1 MPLLAEILSQGEEV
15 VTGQV
20 IDTNAAWLSEQLSS
34 LGFIVQRHTTVGDR
48 MDDLEQAFDATA
60 RSADLVICTGGLG
73 PTDDDLT
80 AEAVSRASGQPLEFD
95 PIAWE
100 DLKEKYVKYSHIM
113 PQSNR
118 KQVLFPA
125 HSVRLDNDWGTA
137 PGFATLPEFHPEHRA
152 LMIFLP
158 GVPKEM
164 RAMFATRVLPL
175 LKEHFKLKVRPLVT
189 LRTTG
194 VGESTLQEKIGMFS
208 LPEASLSYRTILPEN
223 HVKIRFEPSVSPER
237 IQEISTQVITKI
249 GRPLFS
255 VHGLPMPLPGIDC
268 LGGGLAEVIGR
279 RLLARGE
286 SLAVSESCTGGQVS
300 ANCTAIPGASAWFFE
315 GVVTYTNRAKSRLLG
330 VPEEILAANGAVS
343 EPVARAMAEG
353 VRQKAG
359 TTWGLSTT
367 GIAGPGGA
375 TPGKPVGTVHIAV
388 SGPHHT
394 HHRLL
399 QLVGDRSRVQSL
411 ATAAVL
417 DLLRHTLNS

>member
-1 MPLLAEILSQGEEV
+1 
-15 VTGQV
+15 
-20 IDTNAAWLSEQLSS
+20 
-34 LGFIVQRHTTVGDR
+34 
-48 MDDLEQAFDATA
+48 
-60 RSADLVICTGGLG
+60 
-73 PTDDDLT
+73 
-80 AEAVSRASGQPLEFD
+80 
-95 PIAWE
+95 
-100 DLKEKYVKYSHIM
+100 
-113 PQSNR
+113 
-118 KQVLFPA
+118 
-125 HSVRLDNDWGTA
+125 
-137 PGFATLPEFHPEHRA
+137 
-152 LMIFLP
+152 
-158 GVPKEM
+158 
-164 RAMFATRVLPL
+164 
-175 LKEHFKLKVRPLVT
+175 
-189 LRTTG
+189 
-194 VGESTLQEKIGMFS
+194 
-208 LPEASLSYRTILPEN
+208 
-223 HVKIRFEPSVSPER
+223 
-237 IQEISTQVITKI
+237 
-249 GRPLFS
+249 
-255 VHGLPMPLPGIDC
+255 
-268 LGGGLAEVIGR
+268 
-279 RLLARGE
+279 
-286 SLAVSESCTGGQVS
+286 VS